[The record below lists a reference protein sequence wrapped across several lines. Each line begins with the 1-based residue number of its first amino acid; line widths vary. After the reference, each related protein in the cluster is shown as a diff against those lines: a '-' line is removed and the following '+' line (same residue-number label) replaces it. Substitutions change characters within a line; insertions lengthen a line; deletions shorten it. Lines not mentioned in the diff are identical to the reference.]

1 MKQCLPSILVR
12 FFASTNKHHLKTT
25 FKSELPERHIPR
37 LVSLGIL
44 TCHFSRVYQV
54 ATSTG
59 WQVAGTKL
67 LSLNHITV
75 EISTAFVTVVLLL
88 VLFTVAGSIRY
99 IWFYHRN
106 KDTLEALFVPDGTID
121 WMLHAAKAAHTNLEV
136 GVKDRVHFQKAIFGK
151 RPSSTPICRLAR
163 VHSGVTLPDM
173 KQSRCSVGR
182 TGVKKGAVV
191 TFNEIRD
198 SSSSGPSSAN
208 SDEKGSRATV
218 NLVQPQCDF
227 YTSVELLQSDGR
239 SSHGIVDP
247 IILPKTEGKDESL
260 DEKAA

>member
-1 MKQCLPSILVR
+1 VADEDRIAWPWTNDTASLIKAFADYNR
-12 FFASTNKHHLKTT
+12 FAVIQGSVKNETVPLFNS
-25 FKSELPERHIPR
+25 SELFR
-37 LVSLGIL
+37 
-44 TCHFSRVYQV
+44 FYQVYQV

-67 LSLNHITV
+67 LSLNHTTV

-163 VHSGVTLPDM
+163 VHS
-173 KQSRCSVGR
+173 
-182 TGVKKGAVV
+182 
-191 TFNEIRD
+191 
-198 SSSSGPSSAN
+198 
-208 SDEKGSRATV
+208 
-218 NLVQPQCDF
+218 
-227 YTSVELLQSDGR
+227 
-239 SSHGIVDP
+239 
-247 IILPKTEGKDESL
+247 
-260 DEKAA
+260 